1 MSLTRPD
8 LTAPADRAYE
18 QSVPVVTTSA
28 DTARVLRT
36 GKNDSDTHALSPDMR
51 ALTAFQS
58 MRAAIDELETVR
70 ARTPAPPPVSS
81 YASVEQAVEALAPT
95 EPVFCFHPQHLKRA
109 AALFASFPGRILY
122 AVKCNPHPLVLQT
135 LYSAGITNFDVASIG
150 EIEQIHN
157 LFGSRSGMFFNNPI
171 KARSAIRIAAA
182 NHGVKFY
189 AIDHESELDK
199 VLAEAQT
206 DNLMIAVRLATPVSD
221 ARYALTTKFGA
232 KPEQAAA
239 LLQRIHA
246 TGLRAGLTFHV
257 GSQCLAPQSFRAALS
272 LCDDVLRE
280 ADVPLSVLNVGG
292 GFPAAYPGDEVAP
305 LERYFEAIDKGLQ
318 TLPLPSDCQLFC
330 EPGRSLVATGG
341 SIISQVLV
349 RKDDIIYINDGI
361 FGSLQEL
368 RHPKER
374 RPARIVGRDG
384 AAEGKDFKVYGPT
397 CDSDDVLGA
406 PLSLPADL
414 AEGDWIEIAMMGAY
428 SLATRT
434 EFNGFSANKLI
445 TIEP

>member
-8 LTAPADRAYE
+8 LTAPAERAYKHYM
-18 QSVPVVTTSA
+18 PVASTSA
-28 DTARVLRT
+28 ETARVLRT
-36 GKNDSDTHALSPDMR
+36 GEADSQQHALSPDAK
-51 ALTAFQS
+51 ALNAFQS
-58 MRAAIDELETVR
+58 MRAAIDELATIR
-70 ARTPAPPPVSS
+70 ACASIAPDVSR
-81 YASVEQAVEALAPT
+81 YASIEHAVEALQPA
-95 EPVFCFHPQHLKRA
+95 EPVFCLHPQHLMHA
-109 AALFASFPGRILY
+109 AGLFASFPGRVLY

-150 EIEQIHN
+150 EIEQIHD
-157 LFGSRSGMFFNNPI
+157 LFGARSEMFFNNPI

-182 NHGVKFY
+182 DHGVKFY

-206 DNLMIAVRLATPVSD
+206 DNLMIAVRLATGVSD

-232 KPEQAAA
+232 KPDAAVA
-239 LLQRIHA
+239 LLQRIQA
-246 TGLRAGLTFHV
+246 TGLRAGITFHV
-257 GSQCLAPQSFRAALS
+257 GSQCLAPQSFSAALS
-272 LCDDVLRE
+272 LCEDVLRD
-280 ADVPLSVLNVGG
+280 AGVPLAVLNVGG
-292 GFPAAYPGDEVAP
+292 GFPAAYPGDDVAP
-305 LERYFEAIDKGLQ
+305 LERYFEAIETGLRR
-318 TLPLPSDCQLFC
+318 LPLPRDCQLFC

-341 SIISQVLV
+341 SIIAQVLV

-374 RPARIVGRDG
+374 RPARIIGRDS
-384 AAEGKDFKVYGPT
+384 AADTTDFKVYGPT

-406 PLSLPADL
+406 PLTLPTDI
-414 AEGDWIEIAMMGAY
+414 AEGDRIEISMMGAY

-434 EFNGFSANKLI
+434 AFNGFSANKII